1 MAIKPYMSPS
11 EYARY
16 RGVSPKY
23 VSECI
28 DLGRV
33 AVTLIGTKRVI
44 DVVKSDK
51 ILATATLGR
60 KNKLFNKK
68 PPTEKEAAK
77 FVEPEEEEAP
87 VKPGGVPTYTQSRA
101 MHEALKAN
109 LANLELQKKSGRY
122 IDAERVRSDYT
133 NLCRTIRNGVLSL
146 PDRVAPVITTLTVEE
161 AHILLTEECNKILEN
176 LANGI
181 RTGI

>member
-1 MAIKPYMSPS
+1 MS

-16 RGVSPKY
+16 RGVSAKY
-23 VSECI
+23 ISECI

-33 AVTLIGTKRVI
+33 AVALVGTKRLV
-44 DVVKSDK
+44 DVAKSDK
-51 ILATATLGR
+51 ILETATLGR
-60 KNKLFNKK
+60 KNKLFGKK
-68 PPTEKEAAK
+68 APEQTPTSSSNS
-77 FVEPEEEEAP
+77 EEST
-87 VKPGGVPTYTQSRA
+87 VPTGGGAPNYTQARA

-133 NLCRTIRNGVLSL
+133 NLCRMIRNGVLAL
-146 PDRVAPVITTLTVEE
+146 PDRLAPVITTLTVEE
-161 AHILLTEECNKILEN
+161 AHILITEECNKILEN

-181 RTGI
+181 RTGS